1 MEVIK
6 MKIKGSCLCG
16 EIKYEVAGELSN
28 VTHCHCSM
36 CRKAHGAAFA
46 TFATVEPD
54 KFQWISGT
62 DLVTKYVSS
71 PELERYF
78 CRKCGD
84 SLAAAENGKITDITL
99 GTIDSDPGV
108 RPESHIF
115 VGSIAPW
122 YEITDSLPQYDEYP
136 PDNII
141 D

>member
-1 MEVIK
+1 

-78 CRKCGD
+78 CRKCGA

-99 GTIDSDPGV
+99 GTI
-108 RPESHIF
+108 EL
-115 VGSIAPW
+115 IACHSMMNIHQKMEIIRCLQDEIW
-122 YEITDSLPQYDEYP
+122 YMAS
-136 PDNII
+136 
-141 D
+141 